1 MMCKVV
7 DDLCRSGLPKAGL
20 SSPATSVVVVVGRSH
35 LSGLQH
41 LWEGQR
47 WQGLVGQGE
56 LAASPLLSA
65 PPMPQASGDADMDVG
80 IRRGLLQAAM
90 RMMVTHEVRHGRGEV
105 GRNCVQGLWKR
116 GK

>member
-7 DDLCRSGLPKAGL
+7 DDLCRSGLPQAGL

-65 PPMPQASGDADMDVG
+65 PPTPQASGDADMDVG

-90 RMMVTHEVRHGRGEV
+90 RMMVTHEVRQGRGEG
-105 GRNCVQGLWKR
+105 GRNWMQGWGR